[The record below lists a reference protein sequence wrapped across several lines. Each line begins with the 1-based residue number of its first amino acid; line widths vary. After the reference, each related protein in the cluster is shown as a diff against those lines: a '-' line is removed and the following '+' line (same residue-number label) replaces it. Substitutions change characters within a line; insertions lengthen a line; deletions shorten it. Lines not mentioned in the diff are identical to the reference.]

1 MMDIITYGLSVAVV
15 GMLIVFAALVILIA
29 LITVMNKI
37 VNGATNKK
45 KPSEQVT
52 KAASDATPIV
62 IQTTEVGGD
71 EIVAVITAAITAMMD
86 AEGSKGGFVV
96 RSIRRVGSTA
106 PAWNR
111 AGREEQVYSRM

>member
-1 MMDIITYGLSVAVV
+1 MVDILKYGLSVAVV
-15 GMLIVFAALVILIA
+15 GILIVFVALVILIA
-29 LITVMNKI
+29 LIYVMNLI
-37 VNGATNKK
+37 VNGTANKK
-45 KPSEQVT
+45 KPSEQV
-52 KAASDATPIV
+52 KQAESDAAPIV

-71 EIVAVITAAITAMMD
+71 EIIAVITAAITAMMD
-86 AEGSKGGFVV
+86 AEGAKGGFVV